1 MALVF
6 IIASLVYLGVCC
18 FFYEEDYFKHMLK
31 TWLIPFALVVIV
43 LLFLA
48 DKIDVPNF
56 VSLFAIIGSASW
68 LVNMIFYHILK
79 FYSRLHL
86 RDDEKSNVNISSY
99 TTTIQ
104 TPQRSLFDDDL
115 KKYEKEDTGKIKQL
129 MADISQKIAGLEKYN
144 NDLAEKKR
152 DFKDV
157 AIKTIRT
164 AYGSLVS
171 NMSYANYYTNYA
183 DIKEDYSEKVDAL
196 IVAQCDKTVEN
207 VNKKIAMADET
218 IRSNKNDIKK
228 YKAMSDKLQKQ
239 YDKELKIQKIK
250 SLNNSLSEIANEEQ
264 NNLDVV
270 TNEMEFNQVVQEF
283 NSLNREIEVRRDV
296 EVQYGLIDI

>member
-1 MALVF
+1 
-6 IIASLVYLGVCC
+6 
-18 FFYEEDYFKHMLK
+18 MLK

-43 LLFLA
+43 LLSLA

-56 VSLFAIIGSASW
+56 VSLFAIIGCASW

-79 FYSRLHL
+79 LYSRLHL
-86 RDDEKSNVNISSY
+86 RDDEKSNVNIPSY
-99 TTTIQ
+99 TTTTP
-104 TPQRSLFDDDL
+104 TPQRSLFDDDM
-115 KKYEKEDTGKIKQL
+115 KKYENEDTGKIKQL

-164 AYGSLVS
+164 AYGTLVS
-171 NMSYANYYTNYA
+171 NMSYANYYTNYT

-207 VNKKIAMADET
+207 VNKKITMADET

-264 NNLDVV
+264 SNLDIV
-270 TNEMEFNQVVQEF
+270 TNEMEFNQVMQEF
-283 NSLNREIEVRRDV
+283 NTLNREIEVRRDV

>member
-1 MALVF
+1 M
-6 IIASLVYLGVCC
+6 
-18 FFYEEDYFKHMLK
+18 
-31 TWLIPFALVVIV
+31 
-43 LLFLA
+43 
-48 DKIDVPNF
+48 
-56 VSLFAIIGSASW
+56 
-68 LVNMIFYHILK
+68 
-79 FYSRLHL
+79 

-99 TTTIQ
+99 TTTTQ

-115 KKYEKEDTGKIKQL
+115 KKYENEDTGKIKQL

-207 VNKKIAMADET
+207 VNKKITMADET

-264 NNLDVV
+264 SNLDIV
-270 TNEMEFNQVVQEF
+270 TNEMEFNQIKQDF
-283 NSLNREIEVRRDV
+283 NTLNHEIEVRRDV